1 MEKNEMVEKN
11 KKRGRGERKG
21 NEIIERDVL
30 AFARKKKHQFQ
41 SGRLFSG
48 ANAIKKVQRIVPQKE
63 IAI

>member
-1 MEKNEMVEKN
+1 MRWQRRI
-11 KKRGRGERKG
+11 KKKGGERKG

>member
-11 KKRGRGERKG
+11 EKKRGGEERKG

-41 SGRLFSG
+41 SGRLFFRG
-48 ANAIKKVQRIVPQKE
+48 KCD
-63 IAI
+63 